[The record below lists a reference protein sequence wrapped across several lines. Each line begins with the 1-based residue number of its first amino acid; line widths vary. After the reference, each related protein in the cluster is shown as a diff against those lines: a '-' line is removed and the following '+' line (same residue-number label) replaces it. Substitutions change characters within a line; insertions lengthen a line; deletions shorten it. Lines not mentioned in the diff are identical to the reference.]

1 MNLIIGL
8 SQFATIILCLVG
20 WCWSI
25 GWGITLISVSSKL
38 SIQSTLVI
46 VNFLVREHLFTIDRL
61 FPIYE
66 ENAKLV
72 IGKVHYLT
80 EAHNLTKV
88 DYCQVRLFKSDIFSD
103 PFFVFFI
110 QSPNLDCEF
119 STCYL
124 CFGAV
129 PLSMENPL

>member
-1 MNLIIGL
+1 M
-8 SQFATIILCLVG
+8 
-20 WCWSI
+20 
-25 GWGITLISVSSKL
+25 
-38 SIQSTLVI
+38 
-46 VNFLVREHLFTIDRL
+46 FTIARL
-61 FPIYE
+61 LTIYE

-72 IGKVHYLT
+72 FGKVHYLT
-80 EAHNLTKV
+80 EAQKLTKV

-124 CFGAV
+124 CFSAV
-129 PLSMENPL
+129 PLCMENPLQIVFSLVKKMERQILDKRQAYQSTIFFVFSKCYTFKISFFLNI